1 MRAERHEG
9 ETWNKCE
16 EVRLAWYRN
25 GMASMK
31 FRVLIAF
38 VLNMGP
44 GICFAETPEWRRY
57 LIPSTGANVDIPVS
71 IFTEDAGSP
80 EGGIGRRFFTQDHR
94 ADLTIQSVPN
104 PGNDLPA
111 EFLQKRRP
119 PLGIQYKRV
128 TPRFFAV
135 SSIRNGRTWY
145 NRCNRANGYMHCVL
159 INYPAAEDRQ
169 WDAIVTRISL
179 SLAQ

>member
-1 MRAERHEG
+1 MKSRLLI
-9 ETWNKCE
+9 TLVVSMVP
-16 EVRLAWYRN
+16 EVGSADT
-25 GMASMK
+25 
-31 FRVLIAF
+31 IQ
-38 VLNMGP
+38 
-44 GICFAETPEWRRY
+44 WRRY
-57 LIPSTGANVDIPVS
+57 VIPSTGANVDIPVS

-80 EGGIGRRFFTQDHR
+80 EDGIGRRFFTQDRR
-94 ADLTIQSVPN
+94 ADLTLQSVPN
-104 PGNDLPA
+104 PGNDSPA
-111 EFLQKRRP
+111 KFLEKRRP
-119 PLGIQYKRV
+119 PTGIQYKRV

-169 WDAIVTRISL
+169 WDAVVTRISL

>member
-1 MRAERHEG
+1 
-9 ETWNKCE
+9 
-16 EVRLAWYRN
+16 
-25 GMASMK
+25 MASMK
-31 FRVLIAF
+31 LRVLIAL
-38 VLNMGP
+38 VLSMDP
-44 GICFAETPEWRRY
+44 GICFAQAAEWRRY
-57 LIPSTGANVDIPVS
+57 VIPSTGANVDIPVS
-71 IFTEDAGSP
+71 IFSEDAGSP
-80 EGGIGRRFFTQDHR
+80 EGGTGRRFFTEDRR

-104 PGNDLPA
+104 PGNDSPA
-111 EFLQKRRP
+111 EFLQKRQP
-119 PLGIQYKRV
+119 PPGIQYKRV

>member
-1 MRAERHEG
+1 MIASS
-9 ETWNKCE
+9 
-16 EVRLAWYRN
+16 VLLAL
-25 GMASMK
+25 M
-31 FRVLIAF
+31 
-38 VLNMGP
+38 LNMGP
-44 GICFAETPEWRRY
+44 GICLAETAAWRSY
-57 LIPSTGANVDIPVS
+57 LIPSTGAKVDIPVS

-80 EGGIGRRFFTQDHR
+80 EGGTGRRFFTQDRR

-104 PGNDLPA
+104 SRNDTPA

-119 PLGIQYKRV
+119 PPGIQYRRV

-135 SSIRNGRTWY
+135 SSVRNGRTWY